1 MTGRGDTIQVIRT
14 PEGVAFSLVLAGP
27 MVRFLAWLI
36 DCLCIWGLLS
46 IAGGLFKAL
55 SAFSSEAGMAFYI
68 LISFVVSIGYAILL
82 EWFNNGQTFGKKLLR
97 LRVMD
102 RSGLKLQFG
111 QVVVRNLLRTVDSL
125 PYFYLIGGI
134 ACLLNRKFQRLGDL
148 AAHTI
153 VVRNPKVSVPDIDRL
168 FTDKY
173 NSFRAY
179 PHLVARFRQH
189 VSPSDAALGLE
200 ALIRRNQLDAK
211 ARIDLFE
218 QVAGFYRTI
227 VAFPAEATDGLSDER
242 YVRNLV
248 DIVYRPNQ

>member
-1 MTGRGDTIQVIRT
+1 MTGRRDTIQVIRT

-46 IAGGLFKAL
+46 IAGGLLKVL

-153 VVRNPKVSVPDIDRL
+153 VVRNPKVSVPDIDQL
-168 FTDKY
+168 FPDKY

-218 QVAGFYRTI
+218 QVADFYRTI

-248 DIVYRPNQ
+248 DVVYRPNQ